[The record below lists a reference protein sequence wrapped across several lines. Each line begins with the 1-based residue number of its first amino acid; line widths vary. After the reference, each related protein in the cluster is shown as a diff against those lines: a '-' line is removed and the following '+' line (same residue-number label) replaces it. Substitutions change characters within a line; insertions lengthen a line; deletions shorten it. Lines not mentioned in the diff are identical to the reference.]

1 MILIDIDVCLLV
13 DKEDDENND
22 NNDDHSYWQTDIQ
35 TIIWKLDTI
44 ICKLVKSESSVK
56 PWCTSYAA
64 SICCHCVVPYS
75 S

>member
-35 TIIWKLDTI
+35 T
-44 ICKLVKSESSVK
+44 
-56 PWCTSYAA
+56 
-64 SICCHCVVPYS
+64 
-75 S
+75 